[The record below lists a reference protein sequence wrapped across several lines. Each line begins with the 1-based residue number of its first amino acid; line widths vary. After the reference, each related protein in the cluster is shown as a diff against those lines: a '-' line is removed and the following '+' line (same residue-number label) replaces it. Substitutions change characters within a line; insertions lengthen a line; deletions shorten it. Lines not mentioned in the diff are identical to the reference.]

1 MTADELQRL
10 VRLIGNAGWCRHW
23 LHYNYPQT
31 EPWEMAISCVAIR
44 MSDSGGRR
52 LSDPVVLKDLEV
64 RGFRPE
70 VSTDGLII
78 YVIARTNEDGTP
90 FRSKGDDD
98 PPPSESR
105 KRGPATGP
113 VQQRAAAAEARGLVH
128 AAAAEALTEEG
139 LSAKERVSARRAVLC
154 GMWTARGVCRY
165 CGCRQA
171 VDGDSPHE
179 EDCDGRVALAAIGR
193 TMQGM

>member
-105 KRGPATGP
+105 KRGT
-113 VQQRAAAAEARGLVH
+113 
-128 AAAAEALTEEG
+128 AEALTEEG

-193 TMQGM
+193 TTQGM